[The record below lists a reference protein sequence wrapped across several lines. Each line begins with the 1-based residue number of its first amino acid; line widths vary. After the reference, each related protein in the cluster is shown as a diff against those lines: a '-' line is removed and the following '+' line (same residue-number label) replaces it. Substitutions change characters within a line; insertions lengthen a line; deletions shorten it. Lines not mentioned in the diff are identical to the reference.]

1 MHITVTGIEVVHAR
15 NRAVT
20 SFAAA
25 TMSIDM
31 RRWLRILLL
40 VIVPLQISWAAA
52 SAYCTH
58 HEGGD
63 AARHFGHH
71 ADQHP
76 DSDADP
82 RDNADPDSQK
92 AVGLHHGHHHLGG
105 TLGIA
110 SSVEL
115 PAHAALGTH
124 FAPAVFS
131 RLASAPRARIE
142 RPKWVRFA

>member
-1 MHITVTGIEVVHAR
+1 MGDVTI
-15 NRAVT
+15 
-20 SFAAA
+20 SAAA
-25 TMSIDM
+25 TMLSM
-31 RRWLRILLL
+31 RRWLTILLVL
-40 VIVPLQISWAAA
+40 VMPLQFSWAAA
-52 SAYCTH
+52 SVYCTH
-58 HEGGD
+58 HEDGD

-92 AVGLHHGHHHLGG
+92 SVGLHHGHHHLGG

-115 PAHAALGTH
+115 PAHAAPGTH

-142 RPKWVRFA
+142 RPKWVCLA